1 LLVSVSVL
9 VGFGKDLVKRRNLR
23 VKEKSERRKN
33 SKRSQEEKTNPGKSV
48 HKCNLEFTSS
58 LLVYVPYPAVLTTSL
73 P

>member
-33 SKRSQEEKTNPGKSV
+33 SKGARKRKRIQVRVCINV
-48 HKCNLEFTSS
+48 I
-58 LLVYVPYPAVLTTSL
+58 
-73 P
+73 